1 MELMRVYIQSIRLH
15 IGYERHVNVSQ
26 YLSLRKQQKTNLM
39 EVTMKTAV
47 VSAFPACGKT
57 YAYTHFQSR
66 YSMLDSDSS
75 EFSWVK
81 DADGKNTKTRN
92 PDFPMNYIK
101 HIQENIGKVDFIF
114 VSSHLAV
121 RKALEEAGIRYCTV
135 YPKANMKNEWVGR
148 MWLRGSADS
157 AIRFI
162 AENFEGFVSSISDE
176 PHGFDIVRIGAGE
189 YMPLDFLYGLF

>member
-1 MELMRVYIQSIRLH
+1 
-15 IGYERHVNVSQ
+15 
-26 YLSLRKQQKTNLM
+26 
-39 EVTMKTAV
+39 MKTAV

-121 RKALEEAGIRYCTV
+121 RKALEEAGIRY
-135 YPKANMKNEWVGR
+135 
-148 MWLRGSADS
+148 
-157 AIRFI
+157 
-162 AENFEGFVSSISDE
+162 
-176 PHGFDIVRIGAGE
+176 
-189 YMPLDFLYGLF
+189 